1 MDEYINRNT
10 LLNKVIE
17 EKHFVLKTEDLLNDE
32 VAFTTV
38 YGDFADV
45 VYSIPVDEDVVKVVR
60 CKNCKYCEIIY
71 PIKYKN
77 EEAQEV
83 HYCRLEKGDKK
94 PTDFCS
100 YGIRKE
106 GRNNG

>member
-17 EKHFVLKTEDLLNDE
+17 EKRFVVKTEDLLNNE
-32 VAFTTV
+32 VVFTTV

-60 CKNCKYCEIIY
+60 CKNCKYFKTSVNKE
-71 PIKYKN
+71 N
-77 EEAQEV
+77 
-83 HYCRLEKGDKK
+83 YCDIHSSTWDKFYVRLD
-94 PTDFCS
+94 DYCS
-100 YGIRKE
+100 MGER
-106 GRNNG
+106 R